1 MNHEE
6 HEAHEGMMPRP
17 ARMTLRIC
25 LSFVL
30 FVSFVVPA
38 FSQQYPSR
46 PIRIVVPFGPGGFT
60 DVAARIL
67 QKELAPAIGQPIV
80 IENKP
85 GAGSTIGTSE
95 IAKAQP
101 DGYNL
106 VMISTA
112 HVISPHLYKSMPYD
126 PLKDFT
132 PVMKLAEGPYVL
144 VVHPSLPV
152 RNVAELISLA
162 KAKPDTIDYASSGN
176 GSAQHLVGAL
186 FVTMAAAPLSHVPY
200 KGSSGAMNDL
210 LGGQVKVSFVG
221 VPNALPNLA
230 AGKLKALA
238 VTTRKR
244 YSELPDVPTLNE
256 AGVPGYDATIW
267 LGLLAPPG
275 TPREIVQKLNAS
287 ITQILSTP
295 EARKFMAS
303 AGVDVA
309 TSTPEEFAA
318 LMKSELERWGKVVR
332 ETGATVN

>member
-1 MNHEE
+1 MKKLL
-6 HEAHEGMMPRP
+6 A
-17 ARMTLRIC
+17 
-25 LSFVL
+25 
-30 FVSFVVPA
+30 A
-38 FSQQYPSR
+38 FALLLAAFTAGAQYPTR
-46 PIRIVVPFGPGGFT
+46 PIKIIVPFGPGGFT

-95 IAKAQP
+95 VAKGAP
-101 DGYNL
+101 DGYTL

-112 HVISPHLYKSMPYD
+112 HVISPHLYKSIPYD
-126 PLKDFT
+126 PIKDFT

-152 RNVAELISLA
+152 KSVAELISLA
-162 KAKPDTIDYASSGN
+162 KAQPNTIDYASSGN

-186 FVTMAAAPLSHVPY
+186 FVTMAGAPLSHVPY
-200 KGSSGAMNDL
+200 KGSSQAMNDV

-230 AGKLKALA
+230 SGRLKALA
-238 VTTRKR
+238 VSTRKR
-244 YSELPDVPTLNE
+244 YSELPDVPTLEE
-256 AGVPGYDATIW
+256 AGVKGYDATIW

-287 ITQILSTP
+287 ITKILSTA
-295 EARKFMAS
+295 EARKLMAS

-309 TSTPEEFAA
+309 TGTPEEFGV
-318 LMKSELERWGKVVR
+318 LLQNELDRWGKVVR